1 MTGHEYVQLHA
12 PFYPGFDMEMMES
25 SINTFK
31 VDQSSALQ
39 ELSYGQQKK
48 FMISFALASN
58 TNVLLMDEPTNGLD
72 IPSKSQF
79 RKIVASLDYSDRCI
93 VISTHQVRDLGA
105 MIDQVSIIKNGE
117 IVFNHSLDEIQ
128 KTLRFETLPHDTD
141 QEYLYTE
148 ETLGGIEAISSTKKY
163 DGKETGRLDLELLFN
178 GIIAHTNSFQDEFKT
193 TAQ

>member
-1 MTGHEYVQLHA
+1 
-12 PFYPGFDMEMMES
+12 MEMMES

-48 FMISFALASN
+48 FLISFALASN

-105 MIDQVSIIKNGE
+105 MIDQVSIIKNGD
-117 IVFNHSLDEIQ
+117 IIFNHGLNTIRE
-128 KTLRFETLPHDTD
+128 TLRFTTISQDEDLT
-141 QEYLYTE
+141 YLYGE
-148 ETLGGIEAISSTKKY
+148 ETLGGMNAICGANQNQVRSRDS
-163 DGKETGRLDLELLFN
+163 GELDLELLFN
-178 GIIAHTNSFQDEFKT
+178 GIITNTEQFQDEFKKVT
-193 TAQ
+193 V